1 VVTTGESVP
10 TIDNVL
16 ESWKL
21 AGVRNVRFELPDMH
35 GTSRSK
41 IVPIGHT
48 ARYAQHGLN
57 MYGGTVVLDSRSDVV
72 PGTLYNEEV
81 AYGDQLLWPD
91 PATAAIVPWA
101 EATGRMICDT
111 TWPDG
116 RPLAAAPRYVF
127 QRVLDRCHRLGY
139 EVLSG
144 IEPEFY
150 LVDGMSRSQLFDG
163 HHIFNTPRNTY
174 VPLIE
179 RIIAEMGQFG
189 IDVITANCE
198 YAGSQ
203 WEINFAPA
211 RGMAG
216 PDIAFSFK
224 NGVKEMAQREGFIA
238 TFMSKPFVQSA
249 GSGAHNHISL
259 IDLSNGRNAFADPN
273 NEWGL
278 SKTGRSFIAG
288 QLRSA
293 PSIYALLAPTINCM
307 KRRRPHTFSPTNVS
321 WGIEDRSAFVRL
333 KQGTPE
339 ELHVENRAPTG
350 LSNPYLATAAL
361 LGCGLLGVEDE
372 LELEP
377 PAHAPAE
384 EDPTKAP
391 LPESVSDSLALLA
404 SDSRL
409 SDLLGP
415 EFLQAYIAMR
425 RYELGRFADHVTDW
439 EREEYLELY

>member
-1 VVTTGESVP
+1 MPATGDSVP

-41 IVPIGHT
+41 IVRMGHT
-48 ARYAQHGLN
+48 GRYAQHGLN

-72 PGTLYNEEV
+72 PGTLFNEEV
-81 AYGDQLLWPD
+81 AYGDQLLRPD
-91 PATAAIVPWA
+91 PATAAIVPWV

-116 RPLAAAPRYVF
+116 RPLEAAPRYVF

-150 LVDGMSRSQLFDG
+150 LVDATSKAPLFEG

-189 IDVITANCE
+189 IDLITANCE

-211 RGMAG
+211 RGIVG

-224 NGVKEMAQREGFIA
+224 NGVKEMAQHG
-238 TFMSKPFVQSA
+238 
-249 GSGAHNHISL
+249 
-259 IDLSNGRNAFADPN
+259 
-273 NEWGL
+273 GL
-278 SKTGRSFIAG
+278 SLLSCPNRLPTRRVREHTITLALSTFPAAVTLLRIPTTSGGCRALGVVSSPANSVRRGLFMRCWP
-288 QLRSA
+288 QLSTASSVDAPTRSA
-293 PSIYALLAPTINCM
+293 PRTFRGELKIEVRSYA
-307 KRRRPHTFSPTNVS
+307 
-321 WGIEDRSAFVRL
+321 
-333 KQGTPE
+333 
-339 ELHVENRAPTG
+339 
-350 LSNPYLATAAL
+350 
-361 LGCGLLGVEDE
+361 
-372 LELEP
+372 
-377 PAHAPAE
+377 
-384 EDPTKAP
+384 
-391 LPESVSDSLALLA
+391 
-404 SDSRL
+404 
-409 SDLLGP
+409 
-415 EFLQAYIAMR
+415 
-425 RYELGRFADHVTDW
+425 
-439 EREEYLELY
+439 